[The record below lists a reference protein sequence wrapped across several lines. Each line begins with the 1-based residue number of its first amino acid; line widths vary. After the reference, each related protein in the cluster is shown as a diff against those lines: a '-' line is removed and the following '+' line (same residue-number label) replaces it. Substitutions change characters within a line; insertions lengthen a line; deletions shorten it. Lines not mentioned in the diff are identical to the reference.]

1 MRRFF
6 PRDLKGGMPIS
17 TRGFARGVD
26 LMAKALERME
36 MIGGHVEWSAHNVPR
51 LIVDNAP
58 DKGVYPQAWDIE
70 IDGANVTLSNCC
82 YMRGPVF
89 VWVGSG
95 TLDAAVT
102 QADDGDTWMAA
113 EIDTELGTVTVI
125 SGNAGDC
132 VDAAPPAQDSVKVR
146 IPLYILRAITD
157 PETEEVSYSVLVD
170 LRTCLAAV
178 LYV

>member
-6 PRDLKGGMPIS
+6 TRDLRGGMPIS

-26 LMAKALERME
+26 MMAKALERME

-51 LIVDNAP
+51 LIVDNASAR
-58 DKGVYPQAWDIE
+58 GVYPQAWDIE

-82 YMRGPVF
+82 YQRGPVF
-89 VWVGSG
+89 VWVG
-95 TLDAAVT
+95 TLEGAVT
-102 QADDGDTWMAA
+102 AAQDGATWLGA
-113 EIDTELGTVTVI
+113 EIDAETGECAVI
-125 SGNAGDC
+125 SGDAGNVC
-132 VDAAPPAQDSVKVR
+132 DAAPPPQDRVAIR